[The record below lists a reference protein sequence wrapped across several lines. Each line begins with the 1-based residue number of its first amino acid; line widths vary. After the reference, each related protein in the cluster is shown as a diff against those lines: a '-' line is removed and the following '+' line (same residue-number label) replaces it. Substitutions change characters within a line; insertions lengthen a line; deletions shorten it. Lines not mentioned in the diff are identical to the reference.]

1 MEEENYTLGWHL
13 VAFLDVLG
21 QREKF
26 RQLRLPKTPE
36 EYLTVQ
42 EVLRGTV
49 GFVSSLREMFRKQ
62 FEVFEAGILGS
73 RPQPEKTLRPD
84 FLGFSDSF
92 VASVALRDHDKHLTS
107 IVRIFSTLSAASVV
121 MLTSLAS
128 KHALR
133 GGIDVGLATELSPG
147 EIYGSALERAYLL
160 ECRLADYPRVLIG
173 DELWNYLSVE
183 LVESEK
189 LETPARQSMTALIQ
203 RLMGLTTVDTD
214 GQRILDYLGAAFANI
229 SKPDDAKHLVQP
241 AYQFVLD
248 QQEHWLSKGNTQ
260 LSGRYAILRQY
271 FESRLPLWG
280 LRDRRPSMTKETL
293 EHLNKV
299 EKVIGE
305 AKRLLSRHGYPDT
318 LRTVIL
324 AGCLD
329 QMIEHHDAM
338 LLLMRNGKVGSAFA
352 LARSI
357 VESMYRGL
365 WLNFCATD
373 AQIEQ
378 FERKDE
384 LPLTM
389 AEMADAIDEKYRAEG
404 FFADLKKRT
413 WPALNSYTHSGML
426 QLGRRFTGQKVEPSY
441 KDGEIAAVTTT
452 VTTCILL
459 LVSKFLAVQNHPEDS
474 REVEALLGTYG
485 PAARPNPQSGA

>member
-1 MEEENYTLGWHL
+1 
-13 VAFLDVLG
+13 
-21 QREKF
+21 
-26 RQLRLPKTPE
+26 
-36 EYLTVQ
+36 
-42 EVLRGTV
+42 
-49 GFVSSLREMFRKQ
+49 
-62 FEVFEAGILGS
+62 
-73 RPQPEKTLRPD
+73 
-84 FLGFSDSF
+84 
-92 VASVALRDHDKHLTS
+92 
-107 IVRIFSTLSAASVV
+107 
-121 MLTSLAS
+121 
-128 KHALR
+128 
-133 GGIDVGLATELSPG
+133 
-147 EIYGSALERAYLL
+147 
-160 ECRLADYPRVLIG
+160 
-173 DELWNYLSVE
+173 
-183 LVESEK
+183 
-189 LETPARQSMTALIQ
+189 
-203 RLMGLTTVDTD
+203 
-214 GQRILDYLGAAFANI
+214 
-229 SKPDDAKHLVQP
+229 
-241 AYQFVLD
+241 
-248 QQEHWLSKGNTQ
+248 
-260 LSGRYAILRQY
+260 
-271 FESRLPLWG
+271 
-280 LRDRRPSMTKETL
+280 MTKETL

-329 QMIEHHDAM
+329 QMIEHQEAM

-357 VESMYRGL
+357 VESMYRGR

-373 AQIEQ
+373 AQVEQ

-426 QLGRRFTGQKVEPSY
+426 QLGRRFTGHKVEPSY

-474 REVEALLGTYG
+474 RAVEALLGTYR
-485 PAARPNPQSGA
+485 PAARQNSQGGA

>member
-1 MEEENYTLGWHL
+1 MTQE
-13 VAFLDVLG
+13 
-21 QREKF
+21 
-26 RQLRLPKTPE
+26 
-36 EYLTVQ
+36 TV
-42 EVLRGTV
+42 
-49 GFVSSLREMFRKQ
+49 
-62 FEVFEAGILGS
+62 
-73 RPQPEKTLRPD
+73 
-84 FLGFSDSF
+84 
-92 VASVALRDHDKHLTS
+92 
-107 IVRIFSTLSAASVV
+107 
-121 MLTSLAS
+121 
-128 KHALR
+128 
-133 GGIDVGLATELSPG
+133 
-147 EIYGSALERAYLL
+147 
-160 ECRLADYPRVLIG
+160 
-173 DELWNYLSVE
+173 
-183 LVESEK
+183 
-189 LETPARQSMTALIQ
+189 
-203 RLMGLTTVDTD
+203 
-214 GQRILDYLGAAFANI
+214 
-229 SKPDDAKHLVQP
+229 
-241 AYQFVLD
+241 
-248 QQEHWLSKGNTQ
+248 
-260 LSGRYAILRQY
+260 
-271 FESRLPLWG
+271 
-280 LRDRRPSMTKETL
+280 
-293 EHLNKV
+293 EHLS
-299 EKVIGE
+299 EIETVIGE

-329 QMIEHHDAM
+329 QMIEHHEAM
-338 LLLMRNGKVGSAFA
+338 LLLIRNGKVGSAFA

-426 QLGRRFTGQKVEPSY
+426 QLGRRFTGHKVEPSY

-485 PAARPNPQSGA
+485 PAARQNPQSGA